1 MESKTGAKEQ
11 KAYALKEL
19 VERKDKA
26 GIINYLLKG
35 LEKKYKPE
43 RGSYMIVFET
53 PDKASNF
60 KVIINGS
67 EIHIRVPN
75 SKGSQKEYYTRN
87 LLLKSKAFFSNL
99 SDFMKFYTQYKNN
112 KHIVSYELP
121 TRTRSKESLEE
132 KAASFSI

>member
-1 MESKTGAKEQ
+1 MEPKTGAK
-11 KAYALKEL
+11 KANALQDL
-19 VERKDKA
+19 VKKQDKA
-26 GIINYLLKG
+26 GIVNYLLKG
-35 LEKKYKPE
+35 LESKYKPE

-53 PDKASNF
+53 PDKASDF

-75 SKGSQKEYYTRN
+75 SKGSSKEYYTRN

-99 SDFMKFYTQYKNN
+99 SDFIKFYTQYKNN
-112 KHIVSYELP
+112 KYIVSYELP

-132 KAASFSI
+132 KAANFSI